1 MYGINLFFFM
11 KKKSL
16 TQKPVIEI
24 FRPGQGKPLEFDL
37 YTTKISAG
45 FPSPADDF
53 LDRKLDLNEYL
64 VRNPSATFLV
74 RVNGNSMVNAGI
86 SDGDILIIDRSVE
99 ATDGKVVIGV
109 INGEFTV
116 KRIMKKGKKIFLKPE
131 NEKFSPIEITEDMD
145 FKIWG
150 VVVYTIHKI

>member
-1 MYGINLFFFM
+1 M

-16 TQKPVIEI
+16 QQKNI
-24 FRPGQGKPLEFDL
+24 FEFFLPGQNKTLELDL

-45 FPSPADDF
+45 FPSPAEDF
-53 LDRKLDLNEYL
+53 LDSKLDLNEYL
-64 VRNPSATFLV
+64 IRNPSATFFV

-86 SDGDILIIDRSVE
+86 YDGDILIVDRSVE
-99 ATDGKVVIGV
+99 AADGKVVIGV

-116 KRIMKKGKKIFLKPE
+116 KRIIKKGKKFFLKPE
-131 NEKFSPIEITEDMD
+131 NEKFTPIEITEDMD
-145 FKIWG
+145 FKTWG

>member
-1 MYGINLFFFM
+1 M
-11 KKKSL
+11 KKKVVA
-16 TQKPVIEI
+16 QKPVFEF
-24 FRPGQGKPLEFDL
+24 FRLGKGKTLELDL

-64 VRNPSATFLV
+64 IRNPSATFLL

-86 SDGDILIIDRSVE
+86 SDGDILIVDRSVE
-99 ATDGKVVIGV
+99 AADGKVVIGI

-116 KRIMKKGKKIFLKPE
+116 KRILKKGKKLFLKPE
-131 NEKFSPIEITEDMD
+131 NEKFNPIEITEDMD

>member
-1 MYGINLFFFM
+1 M
-11 KKKSL
+11 KKK
-16 TQKPVIEI
+16 TTAQKPVIEI
-24 FRPGQGKPLEFDL
+24 FRPWQGKSLELDL

-64 VRNPSATFLV
+64 IRNPSATFLV
-74 RVNGNSMVNAGI
+74 RVDGNSMVNAGI
-86 SDGDILIIDRSVE
+86 SDDDILIVDRSVE

-109 INGEFTV
+109 IDGEFTV
-116 KRIMKKGKKIFLKPE
+116 KRIIKKGKKLFLKPE
-131 NEKFSPIEITEDMD
+131 NEKFNPIEITGDMD